1 MGQAASSAVVAAKED
16 QNDSNPEV
24 AWWCKLIARGLATL
38 GAIIAIFTGIWALVT
53 LTPLCLVAGIW
64 QVLLGCMVLMFECPY
79 CCLFFSLV
87 KKVSAFADKRT
98 YWQKA
103 LIYVLTALVPICM
116 CFGASTMFGSG
127 CVFAAGVFYGLMA
140 LGKKADRQEMLTAS
154 NMDVEKDGGL

>member
-64 QVLLGCMVLMFECPY
+64 QV
-79 CCLFFSLV
+79 
-87 KKVSAFADKRT
+87 
-98 YWQKA
+98 
-103 LIYVLTALVPICM
+103 TALVPICM

-140 LGKKADRQEMLTAS
+140 LGKKGDRVEMAAKAS
-154 NMDVEKDGGL
+154 NASKDKDNVDVEMNAQLIETVGRVAAQQISQHAYAQSGPYRQF